1 MASPW
6 KFLSRLVPRRREPK
20 QDDAEVA
27 GGKPD
32 VLALP
37 GPAETVAEQSLAASS
52 ARPDAEQPSS
62 AVPDPVLVEPPTI
75 GRTVGEADDVPANV
89 VADVVGSDLA
99 PSDLPDT
106 AVVPS
111 PDALDS
117 QRSGE
122 TKPRKQIGRARKPKP
137 VETAPF
143 PPDRSSPSYQRS
155 PSDDPL
161 SLDDEIRVLRGQ
173 LAEKLRLQN
182 AQLRKMLE
190 RFER

>member
-52 ARPDAEQPSS
+52 ARAGAEQSSS
-62 AVPDPVLVEPPTI
+62 AVSDPVSVEPDTI
-75 GRTVGEADDVPANV
+75 GGAVGEADDATGDV
-89 VADVVGSDLA
+89 VAGELE
-99 PSDLPDT
+99 PSDPIN
-106 AVVPS
+106 AVILSSDPADLS
-111 PDALDS
+111 PGIEGA
-117 QRSGE
+117 
-122 TKPRKQIGRARKPKP
+122 ARKKRGRTKKQDA
-137 VETAPF
+137 VRATTQVPF
-143 PPDRSSPSYQRS
+143 DVSI
-155 PSDDPL
+155 PSDTL
-161 SLDDEIRVLRGQ
+161 SLDDEIRVLRGK

>member
-37 GPAETVAEQSLAASS
+37 GPAETAAEESPSVSS
-52 ARPDAEQPSS
+52 ARTAAELPPTDRS
-62 AVPDPVLVEPPTI
+62 DPVS
-75 GRTVGEADDVPANV
+75 VGPRSIASAASGADDMPANV
-89 VADVVGSDLA
+89 VADVVAGDLT
-99 PSDLPDT
+99 PSDLPDI
-106 AVVPS
+106 AVIPFPNAANLQV
-111 PDALDS
+111 
-117 QRSGE
+117 RGE
-122 TKPRKQIGRARKPKP
+122 SKPRKQRGRARKPKP
-137 VETAPF
+137 VKTAPV
-143 PPDRSSPSYQRS
+143 PPDQSSPL
-155 PSDDPL
+155 DDPL
-161 SLDDEIRVLRGQ
+161 SLDHEIRVLRGQ

-182 AQLRKMLE
+182 AQLRKMLW

>member
-37 GPAETVAEQSLAASS
+37 GPAETAAEESPSVSS
-52 ARPDAEQPSS
+52 ARTAAELPPTDRS
-62 AVPDPVLVEPPTI
+62 DPVSVEPPTI
-75 GRTVGEADDVPANV
+75 ASAASGADDMPANV
-89 VADVVGSDLA
+89 VADVVAGDLT
-99 PSDLPDT
+99 PSDLPDI
-106 AVVPS
+106 AVIPFPNAANLQVRG
-111 PDALDS
+111 
-117 QRSGE
+117 Q
-122 TKPRKQIGRARKPKP
+122 TKPRKQMGRARKPKP
-137 VETAPF
+137 VETAPV
-143 PPDRSSPSYQRS
+143 PPDQSSPL
-155 PSDDPL
+155 DDPL
-161 SLDDEIRVLRGQ
+161 SLDEEIRVLRGQ

-182 AQLRKMLE
+182 AQLRKMLW

>member
-37 GPAETVAEQSLAASS
+37 GPAETAAEESPSVSS
-52 ARPDAEQPSS
+52 ARAATELPPTDRS
-62 AVPDPVLVEPPTI
+62 DPVSVEPPTI
-75 GRTVGEADDVPANV
+75 GGTVGEADDVPANV

-106 AVVPS
+106 AVIPS
-111 PDALDS
+111 PDAVDL

-122 TKPRKQIGRARKPKP
+122 TKPRKQMGRARKPKP
-137 VETAPF
+137 VETAPV
-143 PPDRSSPSYQRS
+143 PPDQSSPSNDR
-155 PSDDPL
+155 L

-173 LAEKLRLQN
+173 LAKKLPLQN

>member
-6 KFLSRLVPRRREPK
+6 KFLSRLVPRRRESK

-37 GPAETVAEQSLAASS
+37 EPAETVAEQSLAASS
-52 ARPDAEQPSS
+52 ARADAEQPSS
-62 AVPDPVLVEPPTI
+62 AVSDPVLVEPPTI
-75 GRTVGEADDVPANV
+75 GGAVGGADDMPANV
-89 VADVVGSDLA
+89 VADVVAGDLA

-106 AVVPS
+106 AVIPS
-111 PDALDS
+111 PDAVDL
-117 QRSGE
+117 QVRGE
-122 TKPRKQIGRARKPKP
+122 NKPRKQMGRGRKPEL
-137 VETAPF
+137 VDTTQV
-143 PPDRSSPSYQRS
+143 PPARSI
-155 PSDDPL
+155 PSDDTL
-161 SLDDEIRVLRGQ
+161 SLDDEIRLLTGQ